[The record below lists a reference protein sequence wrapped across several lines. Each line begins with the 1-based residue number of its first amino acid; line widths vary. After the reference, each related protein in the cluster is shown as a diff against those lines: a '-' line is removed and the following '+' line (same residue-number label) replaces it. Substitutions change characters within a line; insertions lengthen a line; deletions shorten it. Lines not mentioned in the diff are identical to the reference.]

1 MAKWQA
7 TAREATKQSRRLT
20 IPPVRFATTR
30 QICQRIRKT
39 ERTFVLHESAETTV
53 DPSQIPAGGEVM
65 LIVGPEGGI
74 SPDELDAFVDAGAL
88 PILVSDGVLR
98 TSTAG
103 VVGLAQLR
111 ILAGD

>member
-1 MAKWQA
+1 
-7 TAREATKQSRRLT
+7 
-20 IPPVRFATTR
+20 
-30 QICQRIRKT
+30 
-39 ERTFVLHESAETTV
+39 
-53 DPSQIPAGGEVM
+53 M